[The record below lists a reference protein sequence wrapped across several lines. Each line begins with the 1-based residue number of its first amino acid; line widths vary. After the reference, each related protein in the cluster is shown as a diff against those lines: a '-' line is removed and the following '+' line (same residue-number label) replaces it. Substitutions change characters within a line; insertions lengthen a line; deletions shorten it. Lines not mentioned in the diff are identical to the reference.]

1 VSQKKPFRGFG
12 LGIMRRLR
20 KPFDETE
27 LVIRECKALIQGGVF
42 LDIGANVGRVSEA
55 VLPLAKRVVAVEPD
69 PKVFE
74 QLQVRLGA
82 RATCVKALVGPE
94 GEARTFLYNTI
105 ASSSSTSVPV
115 GTEPPGH
122 EYLVRSPMTS
132 VSLDALVREHGR
144 PDLIKIDVEGAEL
157 GVLESGREVLAARPV
172 VVMEFNT
179 LCLAEFGKI
188 NPREAIE
195 RILHMF
201 PKVEVITPE
210 GRTRVTDGY
219 VFLSQNM
226 LHHSAL
232 DNLVCSWG

>member
-1 VSQKKPFRGFG
+1 
-12 LGIMRRLR
+12 
-20 KPFDETE
+20 
-27 LVIRECKALIQGGVF
+27 
-42 LDIGANVGRVSEA
+42 

-74 QLQVRLGA
+74 QLQARLGA

-105 ASSSSTSVPV
+105 ASSSSTSVPA

-122 EYLVRSPMTS
+122 EYLIRSPMTS

-157 GVLESGREVLAARPV
+157 NVLQSGREVLATKPLV
-172 VVMEFNT
+172 LMEFNT
-179 LCLAEFGKI
+179 LCLSEYGKI

-195 RILHMF
+195 RILNIF
-201 PKVEVITPE
+201 PKVEVILPE
-210 GRTRVTDGY
+210 GRERVTDGY
-219 VFLSQNM
+219 YFLYKNV
-226 LHHSAL
+226 LERHAL
-232 DNLVCSWG
+232 DNLLCSWD